1 MHEWSGTNVK
11 KENIKP
17 TPITNERYESL
28 TKRHCPPSP
37 AFQPTFIRPAQWSTP
52 GDLFARPWHS
62 LITADISQA
71 VG

>member
-28 TKRHCPPSP
+28 TKRHWGGGEGP
-37 AFQPTFIRPAQWSTP
+37 QGHRE
-52 GDLFARPWHS
+52 
-62 LITADISQA
+62 ITTVNGKQNNENKKMSRF
-71 VG
+71 

>member
-28 TKRHCPPSP
+28 TKRHWEGGPRQGLDYIPSFHP
-37 AFQPTFIRPAQWSTP
+37 KP
-52 GDLFARPWHS
+52 
-62 LITADISQA
+62 ITLLAYTELQ
-71 VG
+71 

>member
-28 TKRHCPPSP
+28 TKRHWEGGPQAGKASHWQW
-37 AFQPTFIRPAQWSTP
+37 QPVNEV
-52 GDLFARPWHS
+52 
-62 LITADISQA
+62 
-71 VG
+71 VGS